1 MTGPS
6 DDSSV
11 IIPVKVRFRGETYWH
26 FRGDDGS
33 GALAY
38 LHHCDEHG
46 VPVDLATALLADSFA
61 HVCADGLI
69 RRYRVVIGKSEE
81 LAELAA

>member
-1 MTGPS
+1 MS

-11 IIPVKVRFRGETYWH
+11 IIQVKVRFKGGTYWH

-61 HVCADGLI
+61 HVCVDGLI
-69 RRYRVVIGKSEE
+69 RRYGTVIGKCEDLVE
-81 LAELAA
+81 DVNP